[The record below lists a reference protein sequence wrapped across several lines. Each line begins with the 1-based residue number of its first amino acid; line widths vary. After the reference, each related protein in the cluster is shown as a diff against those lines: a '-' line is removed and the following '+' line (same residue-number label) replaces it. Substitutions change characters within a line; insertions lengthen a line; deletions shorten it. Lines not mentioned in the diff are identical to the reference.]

1 MVKLTI
7 YRILLGFDQLLNVFL
22 LGFPDE
28 SISGRTGRAMATG
41 RPKWFVPRLYRF
53 LNWLFAKFGDDL
65 HCENAVEY
73 EENFNKRIEVWRWY
87 AE

>member
-7 YRILLGFDQLLNVFL
+7 YRIFLAIDQLLNVFL

-41 RPKWFVPRLYRF
+41 RPKWFVPYVHRF
-53 LNWLFAKFGDDL
+53 INGLFDL
-65 HCENAVEY
+65 LGENHHCESAVEP
-73 EENFNKRIEVWRWY
+73 EENFNERLELWRWY
-87 AE
+87 K